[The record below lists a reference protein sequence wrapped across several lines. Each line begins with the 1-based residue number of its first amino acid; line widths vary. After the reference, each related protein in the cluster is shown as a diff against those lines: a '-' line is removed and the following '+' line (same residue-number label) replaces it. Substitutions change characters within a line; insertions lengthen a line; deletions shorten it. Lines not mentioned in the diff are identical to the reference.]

1 MTFRAIDDLAYE
13 KLDDDYLVVVPGQSH
28 VARLTDDAAR
38 AFELALSGTERVPGS
53 LAKAMAGLVEIGI
66 VQTDDWSRRR
76 VIQLGGVATAAAV
89 TLIALPSVAA
99 AASSPPTTGSTTT
112 SSTLPNPSPPDGLFI
127 DNGPSS
133 VSLWNGVLTTP
144 ITGLDNPRG
153 LAYHSGD
160 DVLYIVNR
168 GNGTISSWDGGTLT
182 NNVVTGLSNPEGL
195 VVDPSSGDLFVAH
208 GTVVSRWDGTTL
220 TTPITGLNSPRG
232 LAFHPL
238 TGDLYIANVSSNA
251 ISRWDG
257 STLTNNVVTGLGGP
271 EQITFQPGTAN
282 LYIANLNGDS
292 VSRWDGSTLTTP
304 ITGIDQPLGVAF
316 DPSGSDLYIS
326 KLGNGTISQWD
337 GSTLTNNVVTGL
349 SSPRFLTYI

>member
-1 MTFRAIDDLAYE
+1 MTFRAIDDLAYD
-13 KLDDDYLVVVPGQSH
+13 KLEDDYLVVVPGQSH

-38 AFELALSGTERVPGS
+38 AFELAISGTDEVPDS
-53 LAKAMAGLVEIGI
+53 LTNAMAGLVEIGV
-66 VQTDDWSRRR
+66 VQTDEWSRRR
-76 VIQLGGVATAAAV
+76 VIQLGGVAAAAAV

-99 AASSPPTTGSTTT
+99 AASSPPTTASSTT
-112 SSTLPNPSPPDGLFI
+112 SSTLPDPSPPDGLYI

-133 VSLWNGVLTTP
+133 VSLWDGVLTTP

-160 DVLYIVNR
+160 DVLYVVNR

-182 NNVVTGLSNPEGL
+182 NNLVTGLSNPEGL
-195 VVDPSSGDLFVAH
+195 VADPSSGDLFVAH

-238 TGDLYIANVSSNA
+238 TGDLYISKLGNGT

-257 STLTNNVVTGLGGP
+257 STLTNNVVTGL
-271 EQITFQPGTAN
+271 T
-282 LYIANLNGDS
+282 
-292 VSRWDGSTLTTP
+292 
-304 ITGIDQPLGVAF
+304 
-316 DPSGSDLYIS
+316 
-326 KLGNGTISQWD
+326 
-337 GSTLTNNVVTGL
+337 
-349 SSPRFLTYI
+349 SPRFLTHI